1 MNSRSIKVLVV
12 DDELDFLETI
22 VRRLE
27 RRGFNA
33 AGVSSGKA
41 ALEYLESNDVDV
53 IVLDVRMPV
62 MDGIDVLKEVVTR
75 WPLVQVILLTGH
87 GSLEAGK
94 RGLELGAYDYVL
106 KPAKL
111 EDIIKKI
118 QQAFERK
125 VLLEQTQSER

>member
-22 VRRLE
+22 VKRLE

-53 IVLDVRMPV
+53 IVLDVRMPG

>member
-1 MNSRSIKVLVV
+1 MNSRNIKVLVV

-22 VRRLE
+22 VKRLE
-27 RRGFNA
+27 RRGFKA
-33 AGVSSGKA
+33 FGVLSGKA

-53 IVLDVRMPV
+53 IVLDVRMPG

-125 VLLEQTQSER
+125 VLLEQTQSEI

>member
-22 VRRLE
+22 VKRLE

-125 VLLEQTQSER
+125 VLLEQTQSEK

>member
-22 VRRLE
+22 VKRLE

>member
-1 MNSRSIKVLVV
+1 V

-22 VRRLE
+22 VKRLE

-33 AGVSSGKA
+33 FGVSSGKA
-41 ALEYLESNDVDV
+41 ALEYLETNDVDV
-53 IVLDVRMPV
+53 IVLDVRMPG
-62 MDGIDVLKEVVTR
+62 MDGIEVLKEVVTK

-87 GSLEAGK
+87 GSLEAGR

-111 EDIIKKI
+111 EDLIKKI

-125 VLLEQTQSER
+125 ILLEQTQTER

>member
-1 MNSRSIKVLVV
+1 MNSRNIKVLVV

-22 VRRLE
+22 VKRLE